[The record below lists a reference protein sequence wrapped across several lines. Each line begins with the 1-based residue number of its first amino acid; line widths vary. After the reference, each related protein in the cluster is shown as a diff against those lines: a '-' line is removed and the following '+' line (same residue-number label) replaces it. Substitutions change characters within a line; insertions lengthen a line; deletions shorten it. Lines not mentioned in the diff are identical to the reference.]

1 MIFGVRP
8 PVRPS
13 WIRALSGAGRHVAR
27 RSADDPRTGIPGAP
41 LAGTLVLLILTGDAR
56 SADPVGW
63 RRGRSVL
70 LGVDKKIAKA
80 RVACRVRALPD
91 GDGALKSQ
99 LRPAGRLS
107 RRDLRRPS
115 RAPDFARAL
124 GAGHAA
130 MQRDL
135 AALERSG
142 LRAARPAAVFY
153 AVEPPL
159 ADAITAEEY
168 EQLARHA
175 SILWIVPESAAA
187 LMSPRFAGDDA
198 RILTDHD
205 AVTDEVVHLLLSRA
219 RGDHTPLCLSGQ
231 VSPVMP
237 QTLPRISLHAWPAE
251 SRRHRSSP
259 AT

>member
-1 MIFGVRP
+1 VTGGVRP
-8 PVRPS
+8 AVRLS

-27 RSADDPRTGIPGAP
+27 RGADDPRISGPGAP
-41 LAGTLVLLILTGDAR
+41 PARALVLLILTGDAR
-56 SADPVGW
+56 FADLAGW

-80 RVACRVRALPD
+80 RVACRVRALPG
-91 GDGALKSQ
+91 GDGALKSR

-107 RRDLRRPS
+107 RRDLKRPA

-124 GAGHAA
+124 GAVRAA
-130 MQRDL
+130 MTRDL

-142 LRAARPAAVFY
+142 LRAARPTAVFY

-159 ADAITAEEY
+159 ADPVTAEEY
-168 EQLARHA
+168 AQLARQA
-175 SILWIVPESAAA
+175 SILWIVPEALAG

-205 AVTDEVVHLLLSRA
+205 AVTDELVHLLSQGAAADRT
-219 RGDHTPLCLSGQ
+219 G
-231 VSPVMP
+231 
-237 QTLPRISLHAWPAE
+237 
-251 SRRHRSSP
+251 
-259 AT
+259 